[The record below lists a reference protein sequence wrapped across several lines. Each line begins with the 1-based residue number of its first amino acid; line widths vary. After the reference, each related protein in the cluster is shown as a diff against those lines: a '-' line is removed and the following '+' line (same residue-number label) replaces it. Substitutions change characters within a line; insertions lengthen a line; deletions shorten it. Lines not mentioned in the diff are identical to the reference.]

1 MSNKTEGL
9 EHSGECETQKKLNM
23 NQDRELKD
31 SEEGE
36 THKTL
41 DTNQSTSAH
50 QQGKKKRRYLIKGMT
65 RDDYNDWMASI
76 LKHKKNLQP
85 KAKRKKSKT
94 NLRRSGRTPGKHDGI

>member
-1 MSNKTEGL
+1 MNDKTKGL

-65 RDDYNDWMASI
+65 RDDYND
-76 LKHKKNLQP
+76 
-85 KAKRKKSKT
+85 
-94 NLRRSGRTPGKHDGI
+94 